1 MAFPM
6 KEIKAYCRREMVE
19 GVVQA
24 LYEAGVPHCTI
35 VHVRSLD
42 RDLNSGHGSLSL
54 EAGAY
59 YLEHVKLEVVVPDSE
74 VDDIVGL
81 IREKARTG
89 APGDGLVF
97 VSPVDRALKIR
108 TGEENL

>member
-1 MAFPM
+1 VAFPM